1 MPRIT
6 PIVKNLIIIN
16 VLFFLFS
23 SIAGSSP
30 GLMKSINDL
39 LPVYHPSSSMF
50 RPWQIITHMFMHV
63 DFRHILFNMF
73 GLFFLG
79 ATLERF
85 WGPKRF
91 VIYYV
96 IAGLGG
102 LLLQTGVN
110 AYMYYEAFGTAFP
123 IASELP
129 VNVARTVTYSNMR
142 GASGAVFG
150 LLLAFGYLFPN
161 TPLYLFFIPIPIK
174 AKYFVIGYGLIELFS
189 GVSGFMGPGGGMVA
203 HFAHIGG
210 MLFGFILL
218 LYWQKKKDKFY

>member
-1 MPRIT
+1 MPKIT
-6 PIVKNLIIIN
+6 PLVKNLIIITL
-16 VLFFLFS
+16 LFFFFS
-23 SIAGSSP
+23 SIASTPGSI
-30 GLMKSINDL
+30 MHDIDQL

-50 RPWQIITHMFMHV
+50 RPWQIITHMFMHGS
-63 DFRHILFNMF
+63 FRHILFNMF

-79 ATLERF
+79 STLERF

-91 VIYYV
+91 ITYYMV
-96 IAGLGG
+96 AGLGG
-102 LLLQTGVN
+102 LFLQTGVN
-110 AYMYYEAFGTAFP
+110 AYLYYDAIGTAFP
-123 IASELP
+123 LASELP
-129 VNVARTVTYSNMR
+129 DGLAYAFTHSNMR

-189 GVSGFMGPGGGMVA
+189 GFSNSAGDMVA
-203 HFAHIGG
+203 HFAHLGG

-218 LYWQKKKDKFY
+218 VIWQKKRDKFY